1 MLQRRR
7 TTAMSFR
14 PPKQVTVQEG
24 ESGIVEMDEAG
35 FLQLLT
41 DFKSLKTQLL
51 KLKREL
57 QEVRSSKKIWVFLF
71 NHKQQQ
77 RVNSDNSAR
86 SS

>member
-1 MLQRRR
+1 
-7 TTAMSFR
+7 MSFR

-24 ESGIVEMDEAG
+24 ESSIVEMDEAG

-57 QEVRSSKKIWVFLF
+57 QEVRSSKKI
-71 NHKQQQ
+71 
-77 RVNSDNSAR
+77 
-86 SS
+86 